1 MFLTLQRSFSVASVL
16 FLFFGATAYG
26 GLVTSHTD
34 TDATGAVA
42 DGVIS
47 PNEYGPGNS
56 YSYTGGGGGFGGTLG
71 GGTLYFQSD
80 ATNLYFGFQ
89 PGNSLND
96 NVVVH
101 LDTRSGGFTDAD
113 MNDTGD
119 PGRNLLSNL
128 TRDVDDPF
136 PAGFLPDF
144 GVAAGSFGIVLFE
157 LNAGNAPNHLQ
168 FVDYVGGIFTGNSA
182 AVARELV
189 ISRAS
194 LGNPA
199 GAINFLASYGSDTN
213 FMSNE
218 SLPAEAFNA
227 GGNPGFDNGGSP
239 VLRENYDQFNMIPEP
254 SSFTLLAIGALGFL
268 QRRRSARLQK

>member
-34 TDATGAVA
+34 GDAVGAVP

-71 GGTLYFQSD
+71 SGTVYFQSD

-89 PGNSLND
+89 PGNNVQD

-101 LDTRSGGFTDAD
+101 LDTRAGGFTDAD
-113 MNDTGD
+113 MNDTAD

-136 PAGFLPDF
+136 PTGFVPDYGLVVGGF
-144 GVAAGSFGIVLFE
+144 GMVLFE
-157 LNAGNAPNHLQ
+157 LNAGNTPGHLIFKQ
-168 FVDYVGGIFTGNSA
+168 FDGTFTGNNPA
-182 AVARELV
+182 LARE
-189 ISRAS
+189 IAIPKAN

-218 SLPAEAFNA
+218 SIPAEVFNA

-254 SSFTLLAIGALGFL
+254 SSLTLLAIGALGFL
-268 QRRRSARLQK
+268 LRRRQ